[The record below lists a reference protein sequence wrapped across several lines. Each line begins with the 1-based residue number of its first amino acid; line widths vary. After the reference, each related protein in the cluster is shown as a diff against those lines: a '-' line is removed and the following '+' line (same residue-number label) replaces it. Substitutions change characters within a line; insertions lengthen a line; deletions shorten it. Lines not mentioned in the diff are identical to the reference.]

1 MKRPRLRSILAAF
14 IAVALVVPSAA
25 WAASPY
31 DNAPSD
37 LKSFETTLLKKL
49 VTVKWEQTVGV
60 GFAGS
65 YSIGQ
70 ETLDKGVNSLIVTTA
85 STLSPDNDVLKG
97 CFLRGSDRRITL
109 SNSEKT
115 FQGEC
120 VTLNGD
126 GTDFGL
132 VSTSVT
138 MPTISLW
145 DSYWPK
151 QDGWIAIAYYVDG
164 FGIVLR
170 PSRIKLINEK
180 LYIFAVEK
188 VAPEVK
194 YGGLAFNSLGN
205 FIGTISPYGPGSVP
219 SQYLKLNGAPLQCAW
234 ENSNSTITNCSTRAN
249 QAQSAR
255 TGVWTIDSPSAST
268 VSPTPAPKTSSAPIS
283 DELLDANNAA
293 VDALSAV
300 SESSDTCNSLV
311 EEIKEVL
318 GNFEVAAPLL
328 DSCAYL
334 DSKFNE
340 IDSKR
345 ALAFGG
351 GGILSTKINTLN
363 NLTDQAL
370 AQADLA
376 DELVATLQDSQPFF
390 VSVTR
395 DLLKFGID
403 FATTA
408 EDIANLNNRI
418 SGLPKVTQAMI
429 QKNSNYKKLQS
440 VFPPDYEIEDLL
452 NQNLPD
458 LSSISSL
465 EQLRNAPSLIARARD
480 SKAVIFKSAS
490 LIKSV
495 EKLIPKFVCVKG
507 KQVSVTP
514 ATGKCA
520 AGANKTSTA

>member
-1 MKRPRLRSILAAF
+1 MMSL
-14 IAVALVVPSAA
+14 VAPSAA
-25 WAASPY
+25 WASSPY
-31 DNAPSD
+31 DSAPND
-37 LKSFETTLLKKL
+37 LKSFESALLKKL
-49 VTVKWEQTVGV
+49 VTVKWEQTYGI

-70 ETLDKGVNSLIVTTA
+70 ETLDKGVNSLVVTTA
-85 STLSPDNDVLKG
+85 STLSPGNDVLKG

-151 QDGWIAIAYYVDG
+151 LDGWIMVAYYVDG

-180 LYIFAVEK
+180 LYVFAVEK
-188 VAPEVK
+188 VTPEVK
-194 YGGLAFNSLGN
+194 YGGLAFNSLGS
-205 FIGTISPYGPGSVP
+205 FIGTVSPYGPGTVP
-219 SQYLKLNGAPLQCAW
+219 SEYLKLNGAPLQCAW
-234 ENSNSTITNCSTRAN
+234 ENSNSTITNCSTRTN
-249 QAQSAR
+249 QSQSAR
-255 TGVWTIDSPSAST
+255 SGVWTIDRPSAAPVPSST
-268 VSPTPAPKTSSAPIS
+268 PTTNSAPIS
-283 DELLDANNAA
+283 NELLDANNAV
-293 VDALSAV
+293 VDALSV
-300 SESSDTCNSLV
+300 LSDSIDTCNSLV

-318 GNFEVAAPLL
+318 GDFEVATLLL
-328 DSCAYL
+328 DSCSDL
-334 DSKFNE
+334 DSKFSE

-351 GGILSTKINTLN
+351 GGGTLSTKISTLN

-376 DELVATLQDSQPFF
+376 DELVATLQDSQPMFF
-390 VSVTR
+390 SITK

-418 SGLPKVTQAMI
+418 SGLPKVTQVMI

-440 VFPPDYEIEDLL
+440 VFPPDNDIEELL
-452 NQNLPD
+452 NKYLPD
-458 LSSISSL
+458 LSSISSIA
-465 EQLRNAPSLIARARD
+465 QLRNAPSLIAKARD
-480 SKAVIFKSAS
+480 SKAVIFKSTS

-507 KQVSVTP
+507 KMVSVTP

-520 AGANKTSTA
+520 AGATKTSTA